1 MKIPHQRVP
10 PSPHRSQ
17 KCHGPTPK
25 EHRQETEA
33 GPRTSWRTFVTNGWL
48 NTASGSSSTVS
59 FLPLPLDL
67 VRSWLHVQTSP
78 KEDLLPSG
86 TYVPERTAILQG
98 NPASEARRPQSPRE
112 PGRWLGARLP
122 LSWPQDRKWAPQPGR
137 GLTGG
142 RPAGTQTPPG
152 GGCHLHF
159 RNAIGVPSERSK
171 TFLPPVSPQPGT
183 GDPQSP
189 PSLWL
194 EGCSRPSPSAWEA
207 SVNLGAHFLL
217 PRVRGPLTV
226 GTVRPPSHTPSTTQL
241 AQPFPGDV
249 CCRPSPGSHPG
260 PHVAAFNPRGGGG
273 GR

>member
-112 PGRWLGARLP
+112 PGRCWEPAFPSLGLRTGNGLPSLAGGSQEAALQAPKPLRVVGATFISEMPSGSPLRGLRLSSRPFLPSLGQETPKVLP
-122 LSWPQDRKWAPQPGR
+122 LSG
-137 GLTGG
+137 
-142 RPAGTQTPPG
+142 
-152 GGCHLHF
+152 
-159 RNAIGVPSERSK
+159 
-171 TFLPPVSPQPGT
+171 
-183 GDPQSP
+183 
-189 PSLWL
+189 
-194 EGCSRPSPSAWEA
+194 
-207 SVNLGAHFLL
+207 
-217 PRVRGPLTV
+217 
-226 GTVRPPSHTPSTTQL
+226 
-241 AQPFPGDV
+241 
-249 CCRPSPGSHPG
+249 
-260 PHVAAFNPRGGGG
+260 
-273 GR
+273 